1 MFFVYPAAVSQNCDR
16 KIVAPACKAMERFF
30 LTQIEDA
37 FSSGILRAKQVYNP
51 AKEVYSPIM
60 LEAKRNTSS
69 KMLIKEDSDPL
80 TQLNDDLLD
89 LPHLR
94 YSPSMT
100 KYEIS
105 ENIKQLKQ
113 LKRQLQRYLSLGN
126 GSYDDALDTVNMY
139 LKEYEKEE
147 KGSTKTLT
155 STGSYRPLDSKI
167 DIIPT
172 SGVIRV
178 PIQYIEGPND
188 GAEKDRDVT
197 VGVKVIPFIMKN
209 FKDVE
214 TALLDDYFSKVSESA
229 FKMLTRKI
237 GRSLFNVYH
246 RIISKI
252 PGISYVLDAKVSNDQ
267 DDVKDTVLGA
277 SGFVNASAFRS
288 NRNSPANY
296 KFTSNVVIFNKDDLS
311 DPDDYNIFS
320 NRSAMNRLFRM
331 GWSTFGVLDSIN
343 EEMTFISSL
352 DGGYMHVIPYSYM
365 FETIGSKVLYD
376 SSDKLK
382 RASSPFNIRKGNF
395 RTFSNH
401 FSD

>member
-37 FSSGILRAKQVYNP
+37 FSSGILRAKQVYDP

-126 GSYDDALDTVNMY
+126 SSYDDALDTVNMY

-237 GRSLFNVYH
+237 
-246 RIISKI
+246 
-252 PGISYVLDAKVSNDQ
+252 
-267 DDVKDTVLGA
+267 
-277 SGFVNASAFRS
+277 
-288 NRNSPANY
+288 
-296 KFTSNVVIFNKDDLS
+296 
-311 DPDDYNIFS
+311 
-320 NRSAMNRLFRM
+320 
-331 GWSTFGVLDSIN
+331 
-343 EEMTFISSL
+343 
-352 DGGYMHVIPYSYM
+352 
-365 FETIGSKVLYD
+365 
-376 SSDKLK
+376 
-382 RASSPFNIRKGNF
+382 
-395 RTFSNH
+395 
-401 FSD
+401 

>member
-16 KIVAPACKAMERFF
+16 KIVAPACKCMERFF

-37 FSSGILRAKQVYNP
+37 FSSGILRAKQVYNSS
-51 AKEVYSPIM
+51 KEVYSPIM

-69 KMLIKEDSDPL
+69 KILITEASAIKDDIDKIDS
-80 TQLNDDLLD
+80 
-89 LPHLR
+89 LR
-94 YSPSMT
+94 YSDG
-100 KYEIS
+100 IS
-105 ENIKQLKQ
+105 QFDASDNVRE
-113 LKRQLQRYLSLGN
+113 LKRIRIELKKYNKN
-126 GSYDDALDTVNMY
+126 GKFDDEIDKINRY
-139 LKEYEKEE
+139 LKEYEKEV
-147 KGSTKTLT
+147 KTATKSNGT
-155 STGSYRPLDSKI
+155 YRPLDAKI

-172 SGVIRV
+172 SGVVRI
-178 PIQYIEGPND
+178 PIQYIDGPND
-188 GAEKDRDVT
+188 GSEKDRDVT
-197 VGVKVIPFIMKN
+197 VGVKVMPFIMKN
-209 FKDVE
+209 FRDVE

-237 GRSLFNVYH
+237 GRTLLNIYH

-252 PGISYVLDAKVSNDQ
+252 PGIGYVLDAKVSNEQ
-267 DDVKDTVLGA
+267 DDVSDTVLGS

-320 NRSAMNRLFRM
+320 NRSAMNRLFKM

-382 RASSPFNIRKGNF
+382 RASSPFNIKKGNF
-395 RTFSNH
+395 RTFADH
-401 FSD
+401 FNK